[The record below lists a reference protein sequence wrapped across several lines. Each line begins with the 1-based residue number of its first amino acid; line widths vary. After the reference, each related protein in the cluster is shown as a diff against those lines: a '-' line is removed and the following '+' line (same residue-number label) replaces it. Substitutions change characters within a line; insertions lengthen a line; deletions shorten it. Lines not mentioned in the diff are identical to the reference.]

1 MYMLPLHFMF
11 AILLPL
17 NKFLQCQRKNWA
29 IALSSVLGFP
39 VHVVA
44 TWLLVQCFQLGV
56 LGAAM
61 SLNLSWALITGLQLA
76 YAIGG
81 GCPETW
87 RGFSW
92 SAFMGLK
99 DFVRLSVASGVMTWY
114 VLATLPSLV
123 LAFFVFQS
131 LRNLWVFMCSS
142 WVILNAPL
150 TRSSSISGDM
160 EDLDGILNLL
170 LSTRKKLLPGPWLKT
185 TKKLPMQK

>member
-11 AILLPL
+11 AIQLPL
-17 NKFLQCQRKNWA
+17 NKFLQCQRKNWV

-114 VLATLPSLV
+114 VLATLP
-123 LAFFVFQS
+123 
-131 LRNLWVFMCSS
+131 
-142 WVILNAPL
+142 
-150 TRSSSISGDM
+150 
-160 EDLDGILNLL
+160 
-170 LSTRKKLLPGPWLKT
+170 
-185 TKKLPMQK
+185 